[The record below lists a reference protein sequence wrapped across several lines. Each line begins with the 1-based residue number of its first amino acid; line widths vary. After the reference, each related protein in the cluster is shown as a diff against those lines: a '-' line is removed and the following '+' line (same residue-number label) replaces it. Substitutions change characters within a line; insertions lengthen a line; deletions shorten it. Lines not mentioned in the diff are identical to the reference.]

1 MQVLQF
7 ASTQFEMEQ
16 PHVPSSALTQ
26 LEMDDIRRWE
36 ENERRMAL
44 TEEDFGDDI
53 DGVADAYDSE
63 EDWSFEEDALVES

>member
-7 ASTQFEMEQ
+7 ASTQFEMDH
-16 PHVPSSALTQ
+16 PHVPSALTQ
-26 LEMDDIRRWE
+26 FELNDIRRWE
-36 ENERRMAL
+36 ENERRIAFA
-44 TEEDFGDDI
+44 EEDFGDDI